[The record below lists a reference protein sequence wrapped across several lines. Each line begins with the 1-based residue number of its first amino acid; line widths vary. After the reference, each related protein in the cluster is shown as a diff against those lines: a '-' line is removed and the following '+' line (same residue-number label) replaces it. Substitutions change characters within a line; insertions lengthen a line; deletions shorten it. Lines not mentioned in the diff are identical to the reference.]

1 MHACPQGMRTHW
13 TGAVMQTTHSLP
25 GTPLRRFDA
34 FLAAPAVSSSSS
46 SERAATGSTSEPS
59 PLPSSSSESRFSS
72 DVLRSLASSH
82 SSITVFSSRRRIS
95 AH

>member
-34 FLAAPAVSSSSS
+34 FLAAPAVSASSSETSTEEASGISPVFASSSS
-46 SERAATGSTSEPS
+46 PM
-59 PLPSSSSESRFSS
+59 
-72 DVLRSLASSH
+72 
-82 SSITVFSSRRRIS
+82 
-95 AH
+95 